1 MRMIAALTLIGGLAA
16 GEPVFA
22 QNSPPTKSP
31 SAMPNTTGQRQQ
43 RPSDIRPSP
52 VTDQTPTGSVTN
64 PPRPDPNDP
73 DERMNRALNNIC
85 RGC

>member
-1 MRMIAALTLIGGLAA
+1 MRMIAALIFIAGLAV
-16 GEPVFA
+16 GEPAFA

-31 SAMPNTTGQRQQ
+31 SAMPNTTGQRQPRQ
-43 RPSDIRPSP
+43 SDVRPSP
-52 VTDQTPTGSVTN
+52 VTDETPKGSVTN
-64 PPRPDPNDP
+64 PTRPDPNDP